1 MKYISVA
8 VDGPAGAG
16 KSSVS
21 KAVAAELG
29 YVYIDTG
36 AMYRAAALY
45 AINNGIDIKN
55 EREKLVA
62 NLDKI
67 KIEIKR
73 ENGMQ
78 KVFLNGEDVS
88 ETIRNEAVSVGASD
102 IAVIGEVR
110 AKLVA
115 MQQEMAKNDN
125 VIMDGRDICS
135 TVLPNAQVKIFLTA
149 SVEERARR
157 RAEELK
163 QKGVECDFEKIKKDI
178 EYRDKNDSSRAVSP
192 LRKAD
197 DATLVDT
204 TELDFDG
211 TVKRIKELIK
221 NAL

>member
-55 EREKLVA
+55 ERERLIA

-88 ETIRNEAVSVGASD
+88 ETIRNEIVSVGASD
-102 IAVIGEVR
+102 VAVISEVR

-211 TVKRIKELIK
+211 AVKRIKELIK

>member
-1 MKYISVA
+1 MNYISVA

-21 KAVAAELG
+21 KAVAQELG

-55 EREKLVA
+55 EREKLIA

-88 ETIRNEAVSVGASD
+88 ETIRNEIVSVGASD
-102 IAVIGEVR
+102 VAVISEVR

-211 TVKRIKELIK
+211 AVKRIKELIK